1 MDYTLK
7 NLLKNPVSFVNTV
20 SFFFSRL
27 ALPQPNSGIGG
38 STLVMARP
46 VEVT

>member
-1 MDYTLK
+1 MAYTLK
-7 NLLKNPVSFVNTV
+7 NLLKNPVSFVSTV

-27 ALPQPNSGIGG
+27 AFPPPNNGIGG
-38 STLVMARP
+38 NTLVMAKP